1 MLKAPTG
8 SIEIRHGNVKTFKKW
23 GLLWKL
29 GGGDYVVYVLLVET
43 NTSII

>member
-29 GGGDYVVYVLLVET
+29 GGET
-43 NTSII
+43 MSSMYC